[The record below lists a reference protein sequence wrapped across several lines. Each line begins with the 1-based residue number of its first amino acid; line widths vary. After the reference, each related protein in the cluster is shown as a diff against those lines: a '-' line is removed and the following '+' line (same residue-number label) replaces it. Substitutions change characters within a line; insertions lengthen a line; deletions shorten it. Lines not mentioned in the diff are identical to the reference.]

1 MRFGFCKNEKE
12 RKMNSEIKENKMG
25 TMPVNKLLL
34 TMSLPMM
41 LSMLIQ
47 ALYNVVDSLFVAAIG
62 GPEAAHFELTA
73 VTLAFP
79 AQNLMIAIGV
89 GTGVG
94 INALISRYLGM
105 GDREKAKKIAGN
117 GLFLLGASYVLF
129 ALLGALFS
137 RAFFAMQTNIPEV
150 IDAGVTYLTIC
161 TVASFGF
168 FGQVAFEKFMQST
181 GKTVLSM
188 TTQLVGAIFN
198 IIFDPI
204 FIFVFDMGIAGAAV
218 ATVLGQMISMAVGFF
233 LNQKHTEEVR
243 ITPCHLRPD
252 GAIIGDIYKIGLPSI
267 LMNSVGSVMTATMN
281 IILGGFEK
289 AAVDVF
295 GIYFKLQSFV
305 FMPVFGF
312 NNGLISIVVY
322 NYGARKR
329 ARMTRAIK
337 LGLIYACSVMLIGFA
352 VFQIFPDALLSMFN
366 ADGNML
372 RIGTGALRT
381 ISLCFV
387 FAGFSVIMISV
398 FQALGYS
405 FLSMIV
411 SIARQL
417 VVLIPAA
424 YFLSLTGEVNN
435 VWYAFPIAEFICLL
449 CCAVFYVFVYKKV
462 IKKVPNN

>member
-1 MRFGFCKNEKE
+1 
-12 RKMNSEIKENKMG
+12 MNQAIKENKMG

-34 TMSLPMM
+34 SMSLPMM

-47 ALYNVVDSLFVAAIG
+47 ALYNVVDSLFVASIG

-79 AQNLMIAIGV
+79 AQNLMIAVGV

-94 INALISRYLGM
+94 INALISRNLGM
-105 GDREKAKKIAGN
+105 GNTDKAKRIAGN
-117 GLFLLGASYVLF
+117 GVFLLSLSYVLF
-129 ALLGALFS
+129 ALLGIFAS
-137 RAFFAMQTNIPEV
+137 RPFFEMQTNIPEV
-150 IDAGVTYLTIC
+150 VDFATTYLTIC
-161 TVASFGF
+161 FVASFGF
-168 FGQVAFEKFMQST
+168 FMQVAFEKFMQST

-188 TTQLVGAIFN
+188 TTQIVGAVFN

-218 ATVLGQMISMAVGFF
+218 ATVAGQILSMIVGII
-233 LNQKHTEEVR
+233 LNQRLNHEVKLSR
-243 ITPCHLRPD
+243 EHLRPD
-252 GAIIGDIYKIGLPSI
+252 GKIIGEIYKIGAPSI
-267 LMNSVGSVMTATMN
+267 LMNSVGSIMTTGLN
-281 IILGGFEK
+281 IILGAFEK

-312 NNGLISIVVY
+312 NNGLISIVAY
-322 NYGARKR
+322 NYGAQKR
-329 ARMTRAIK
+329 SRMTRAIK
-337 LGLIYACSVMLIGFA
+337 LGLIYACSCMLLGLLI
-352 VFQIFPDALLSMFN
+352 FQFFPTQLLSMFSAN
-366 ADGNML
+366 DAMMSLGVP
-372 RIGTGALRT
+372 ALRT
-381 ISLCFV
+381 ISLCFI

-405 FLSMIV
+405 FISMIV

-417 VVLIPAA
+417 VVLLPAA
-424 YFLSLTGEVNN
+424 YLFSLTGEVKN
-435 VWYAFPIAEFICLL
+435 VWYAFPVAEVICML
-449 CCAVFYVFVYKKV
+449 CCIAFFSLLYKKV

>member
-1 MRFGFCKNEKE
+1 
-12 RKMNSEIKENKMG
+12 MNSEIKENKMG
-25 TMPVNKLLL
+25 VMPVNKLLL

-62 GPEAAHFELTA
+62 GVGAAQYELTA

-94 INALISRYLGM
+94 INALISRTLGM

-117 GLFLLGASYVLF
+117 GLFLLALSYVLF
-129 ALLGALFS
+129 ALLGAFFS
-137 RAFFAMQTNIPEV
+137 RAFFEMQTNIPEV
-150 IDAGVTYLTIC
+150 VEHGVTYLTIC
-161 TVASFGF
+161 TVVSFGF

-188 TTQLVGAIFN
+188 TTQLVGAVFN

-218 ATVLGQMISMAVGFF
+218 ATVVGQIISMIVGYF
-233 LNQKHTEEVR
+233 LNQRLNGEVK
-243 ITPCHLRPD
+243 ISLCHLRPD
-252 GAIIGDIYKIGLPSI
+252 GKIIGEIYKIGLPSI
-267 LMNSVGSVMTATMN
+267 LMNSVGSVMTTTMN
-281 IILGGFEK
+281 IILGAFEK

-312 NNGLISIVVY
+312 NNGLISIVAY
-322 NYGARKR
+322 NYGAQKR
-329 ARMTRAIK
+329 SRMTRAIK
-337 LGLIYACSVMLIGFA
+337 LGLIYACSVMLLGLA
-352 VFQIFPDALLSMFN
+352 VFQLFPDVLLSMFN
-366 ADGNML
+366 ADANML

-387 FAGFSVIMISV
+387 FAGVSVIMISV

-405 FLSMIV
+405 FISMIV

-417 VVLIPAA
+417 VVLLPAA
-424 YFLSLTGEVNN
+424 YLLSLTGEVNN
-435 VWYAFPIAEFICLL
+435 VWYAFPIAEFVCLL
-449 CCAVFYVFVYKKV
+449 CCVAFFAIVYKKV

>member
-1 MRFGFCKNEKE
+1 MH
-12 RKMNSEIKENKMG
+12 SEAKENKMG
-25 TMPVNKLLL
+25 VMPVNRLLL

-62 GPEAAHFELTA
+62 GAGAAQYELTA

-94 INALISRYLGM
+94 INALISRTLGM
-105 GDREKAKKIAGN
+105 GDKERAKKIAGN
-117 GLFLLGASYVLF
+117 GLFLLALSYVLF
-129 ALLGALFS
+129 ALLGIFAS
-137 RAFFAMQTNIPEV
+137 RAFFEMQTDIPEV
-150 IDAGVTYLTIC
+150 IDLGVTYLTIC

-204 FIFVFDMGIAGAAV
+204 FIFVLDMGIAGAAA
-218 ATVLGQMISMAVGFF
+218 ATVGGQILSMIVGYI
-233 LNQKHTEEVR
+233 LNQRLNDEVKISLR
-243 ITPCHLRPD
+243 HVRPD
-252 GAIIGDIYKIGLPSI
+252 ARIIGDIYKIGLPSI
-267 LMNSVGSVMTATMN
+267 LMNSVGSVMTTNMN
-281 IILGGFEK
+281 IILGRFEK

-312 NNGLISIVVY
+312 NNGLISIVAY
-322 NYGARKR
+322 NFGAQKR

-337 LGLIYACSVMLIGFA
+337 LGLIYACSVMLLGLL
-352 VFQIFPDALLSMFN
+352 VFQTCPDILLSMFN
-366 ADGNML
+366 ADENMIRL
-372 RIGTGALRT
+372 GTGALRT

-387 FAGFSVIMISV
+387 FAGVSVIMISV

-417 VVLIPAA
+417 IVLLPAA
-424 YFLSLTGEVNN
+424 YLLSLTGEVNN
-435 VWYAFPIAEFICLL
+435 VWYAFPIAELVCLL
-449 CCAVFYVFVYKKV
+449 CCILFFAIVYKKV